1 MGRRSYYDTDEERLP
16 EGMTR
21 IGYDADTETYT
32 FRDADGSIWESAP
45 GSRYGNL
52 TKISNGSAAARR
64 AAQPTGAVARGPLNG
79 KGGGDDS
86 QRAYNDNDDDDDDDV
101 NDSDRA
107 PFLAP
112 PAYSASAAAATLSTR
127 GGSDDALP
135 LPSAAEARY
144 RDWRKRSWRADLM
157 PLLHFFLVSSLFLV
171 GIFWMV
177 GGFSGGSSSTSST
190 SEKPEPHMPPPV
202 TAKPAAPTGCPDG
215 WATSVVYRGQT
226 CYMIAKMHGVE
237 LDELL
242 RANKG
247 VNCDLL
253 QIGEMICV
261 PKTE

>member
-52 TKISNGSAAARR
+52 TKISEGSASARR
-64 AAQPTGAVARGPLNG
+64 AEPPTTGRG
-79 KGGGDDS
+79 KGGSDG
-86 QRAYNDNDDDDDDDV
+86 QRAYNDDEDDDDDHGED
-101 NDSDRA
+101 DRA

-135 LPSAAEARY
+135 MPSAAEARY

-157 PLLHFFLVSSLFLV
+157 PLLQFFLISSLFLV

-177 GGFSGGSSSTSST
+177 GGFSGGSSSSPP
-190 SEKPEPHMPPPV
+190 SENPEPQMPPRPS
-202 TAKPAAPTGCPDG
+202 TKPAAPAGCPDG

-226 CYMIAKMHGVE
+226 CYMIAKMHNID

-242 RANKG
+242 SVNKG

-253 QIGEMICV
+253 QVGEMICV
-261 PKTE
+261 PKAE